1 MITEIQR
8 VKRPLRNRLLG
19 FTNDLW
25 KQDGEAFGLS
35 IVLIG
40 CIFVVTIA
48 FIFGDP
54 DGSKH
59 RKKVAE
65 ESHIDIACTV
75 AGLQWRAEHP
85 HACDVMHRKI
95 TVDD

>member
-19 FTNDLW
+19 FINELW
-25 KQDGEAFGLS
+25 KQDGGKFS
-35 IVLIG
+35 IFLIG
-40 CIFVVTIA
+40 CIFVVTIV

-65 ESHIDIACTV
+65 ESHIEIACTV
-75 AGLQWRAEHP
+75 AGLKWRAEHP
-85 HACDVMHRKI
+85 HTCDVMHRKI